1 MTKGNLTQNGVHLK
15 EHEYQT
21 VKFFLE
27 RGVDV
32 ELIPTSS
39 IKNLRMPDIMMQ
51 GVAWEMKSPEGK
63 GKNTIRNTIQN
74 GEHQSNSLI
83 VDLRRIKLDESVA
96 IKELEMHFKL
106 SKRVRRLKI
115 ITKDEKLL
123 DYAK

>member
-1 MTKGNLTQNGVHLK
+1 MEKGKLKQNGVHLK
-15 EHEYQT
+15 EHEYKT

-27 RGVDV
+27 RGIDV

-39 IKNLRMPDIMMQ
+39 IKNLRMLDIMMQ

-74 GEHQSNSLI
+74 GEHQSSSLI
-83 VDLRRIKLDESVA
+83 IGLRRIKVDEKVA

-106 SKRVRRLKI
+106 SKRIRRLRI
-115 ITKDEKLL
+115 ITADEELL
-123 DYAK
+123 DYFK